1 MGRDKSQLI
10 VDGVPLGVRS
20 ATLLLHVVETAIEVG
35 PGVSGLPATLEA
47 PAGGGPLAAIAAG
60 CRALRERGHTGGALV
75 IACDLPLLSE
85 PLLRFLVEWDSPGS
99 VVPVVR
105 GRPQPLCAKWG
116 SNDLDNAIQFVNRG
130 VRSLQ
135 HLTTQPDV
143 VLLEET
149 QWRAVASEEQ
159 LSDVDSPAD
168 LLRLGLTMRGPS
180 DG

>member
-10 VDGVPLGVRS
+10 VDGVPLAVRS
-20 ATLLLHVVETAIEVG
+20 AKLLLEVVETAVEVG
-35 PGVSGLPATLEA
+35 PGASGLPATLEQ
-47 PAGGGPLAAIAAG
+47 PAGEGPLSAIAAG
-60 CRALRERGHTGGALV
+60 CRVLRELGHTGGALV

-105 GRPQPLCAKWG
+105 GRPQPLCARWG
-116 SNDLDNAIQFVNRG
+116 PKDLDSAIQLVNRG

-143 VLLEET
+143 VLVEES
-149 QWRAVASEEQ
+149 QWRAVAGEEQ
-159 LSDVDSPAD
+159 FSDVDSPAD
-168 LLRLGLTMRGPS
+168 LLRLGLMMRGPS
-180 DG
+180 EG